1 VTGCCDIDTAVFG
14 HQACAAIT
22 PAWPPP
28 LVCEGD
34 TCRAQHTITAPAE
47 LTELTELTD
56 DELRRDFGKALAL
69 AFTPLPSPPLA
80 GGTPC

>member
-1 VTGCCDIDTAVFG
+1 MTRCCDIDVAVFG

-28 LVCEGD
+28 PVCEGD

-47 LTELTELTD
+47 LTD
-56 DELRRDFGKALAL
+56 DELRRAFG
-69 AFTPLPSPPLA
+69 FTPLPR
-80 GGTPC
+80 